1 MHFFLSIPFIVCYLQ
16 GFLLL
21 STMVRTDRCCVGPCN
36 NEKQNQNKLI
46 KMNHATELKWH
57 RFPMNNEE
65 KRSTDSTDERFN

>member
-1 MHFFLSIPFIVCYLQ
+1 
-16 GFLLL
+16 
-21 STMVRTDRCCVGPCN
+21 MVRTDRCCVGPCN
-36 NEKQNQNKLI
+36 NDKQNQNKLI